1 MDRSEVGEES
11 TAVKYRVY
19 RIPLWPVTRVA
30 FVVLLVVGVIIGL
43 FYGALL
49 SGLGI
54 IMGALG
60 ESAFGE
66 GLPAIGNLGFL
77 MIPFIAVLYAITGTI
92 WVLVWVLI
100 YNVVAQVTGGI
111 EFELSA
117 EEDHRRES
125 PTHVPERPLNGF

>member
-1 MDRSEVGEES
+1 MR
-11 TAVKYRVY
+11 YRVH
-19 RIPLWPVTRVA
+19 RIPLWPVTKVA

-60 ESAFGE
+60 EAAWGE

-77 MIPFIAVLYAITGTI
+77 MIPFIAILYAVTGTI

-100 YNVVAQVTGGI
+100 YNVVSQVTGGI
-111 EFELSA
+111 EIEMSA
-117 EEDHRRES
+117 CEDRRPAPE
-125 PTHVPERPLNGF
+125 PHVPERPLNGF